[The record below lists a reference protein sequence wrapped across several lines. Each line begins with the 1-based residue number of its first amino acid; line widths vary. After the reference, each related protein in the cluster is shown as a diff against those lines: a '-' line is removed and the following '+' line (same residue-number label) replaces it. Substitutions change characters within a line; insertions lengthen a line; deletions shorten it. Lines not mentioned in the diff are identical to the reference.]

1 MDTRYVGDNLLAL
14 GNARRP
20 MTAAE
25 EEAYYARHVPHAGE
39 TGRIR
44 RAVSGLIGFA
54 RAVGTP
60 LRERR
65 AAPSAAAPFRP
76 APGR

>member
-1 MDTRYVGDNLLAL
+1 MDTRYFGDNLLAL

-25 EEAYYARHVPHAGE
+25 EEAYYASHLPDEPAAGGGWW
-39 TGRIR
+39 TL
-44 RAVSGLIGFA
+44 SGLIGFA
-54 RAVGTP
+54 RTVVT
-60 LRERR
+60 LIRERR
-65 AAPSAAAPFRP
+65 TPSVAAPFRS